1 MILQLIINGIVLGCI
16 IALGAIGLSMVYRIL
31 NFANFAHGEFLT
43 LGAYMAFLF
52 ATSGILFIGASAM
65 AIIVVALLAVIL
77 DFAVWKPMRSKRASR
92 TATMILSIGVALALR
107 NLIIIFFGPDIK
119 RNPLPVT
126 EGIALGSIIITDYQ
140 IMVVIIAAIVMLGV
154 HRLLSGTSLG
164 KAMRALSDDPNLARV
179 SGIDVD
185 GIIRY
190 TWALGMGLAA
200 LAGIMYGLVTNV
212 NPNMGWLM
220 ILPMFAAAI
229 LGGIGN
235 PYGAAAGGV
244 IIGLSQEM
252 STAVIPA
259 EYKIAV
265 SFVIMIAVLLIRP
278 EGIMG
283 GR

>member
-16 IALGAIGLSMVYRIL
+16 IALGAIGLSMAYRIL

-43 LGAYMAFLF
+43 LGAYMTFLF
-52 ATSGILFIGASAM
+52 ATSGIWFIGASALS
-65 AIIVVALLAVIL
+65 IVVTALLAIVL
-77 DFAVWKPMRSKRASR
+77 DFAVWKPMRSKSASR

-107 NLIIIFFGPDIK
+107 NSLVIFFGPDIK
-119 RNPLPVT
+119 RDPLPVT
-126 EGIALGSIIITDYQ
+126 EGISLGAIMITDYQ
-140 IMVVIIAAIVMLGV
+140 IMVVIIAAAAMFGV
-154 HRLLSGTSLG
+154 HRLLIRTSLG
-164 KAMRALSDDPNLARV
+164 KAMRALSDNPSLARI

-185 GIIRY
+185 AIIRY

-200 LAGIMYGLVTNV
+200 LSGIMYGLITNI
-212 NPNMGWLM
+212 NPNMGWFM

-235 PYGAAAGGV
+235 PYGAAAGGI
-244 IIGLSQEM
+244 IIGLSQEI
-252 STAVIPA
+252 SIAILPG
-259 EYKIAV
+259 EYKLAV
-265 SFVIMIAVLLIRP
+265 SFAIMIAVLLIKP